1 MLKQTQSQKLLQK
14 TLPQIIQKQSLLAV
28 PILSIEQMV
37 RQEIEQNPFLEE
49 LEEEIVEE
57 KEVEEKESSE
67 EQEKEFEEVDKK
79 EEEFDMDDFANSEID
94 GYKTED
100 YETSQKTINYENIWK
115 SGMSMTDNLLSQLH
129 LSGLSEKDVFIGEV
143 IIGNLDDEGYIRES
157 NEEIIADLEKQ
168 KADTEFSEEIFFSRE
183 VEFVI
188 AEIQTF
194 DPPGI
199 ASRNLKE
206 CLLKQIDLLTNYAD
220 VKETAKRILNEFF
233 EEFRLKN
240 YEKLMKELNV
250 EIEIIN
256 KVFELIS
263 KLNPKPGYI
272 GDSTDNHYIYP
283 DLIVRKENNEYKVEI
298 NDRNVPVLRLS
309 KAYRDLTDNI
319 GRKGDKSAKEFVKT
333 NYERAK
339 WFIDAIKSRR
349 QTMLKVMNSILKRQ
363 KEFFDNMGENLKPMY
378 EKDVAEDIRMDI
390 STVSRTVRGKY
401 VQTDFGIYELKYFF
415 SNYLKT
421 DEGEDVSTK
430 EIRAKIKEIIE
441 AENQYKPLNDD
452 DLTRELNKL
461 GFKIARR
468 TVAKY
473 REAMKIPKARLRR
486 KLR

>member
-1 MLKQTQSQKLLQK
+1 MLKQSQSQKLLQK
-14 TLPQIIQKQSLLAV
+14 TLPQIIQKQSLLAI

-49 LEEEIVEE
+49 IDDLADEQDAEEKVTEEEHE
-57 KEVEEKESSE
+57 KEVEEL
-67 EQEKEFEEVDKK
+67 DKK

-100 YETSQKTINYENIWK
+100 YEYSQKTINYENIWK
-115 SGMSMTDNLLSQLH
+115 SGLSMTDNMISQLH
-129 LSGLSEKDVFIGEV
+129 LSGLSEKDVFIGEA
-143 IIGNLDDEGYIRES
+143 IIGNLDDEGYIRET
-157 NEEIIADLEKQ
+157 NEELLADIDKQ
-168 KADTEFSEEIFFSRE
+168 KEGTEFEEEVFTFRE
-183 VEFVI
+183 ILSVI

-199 ASRNLKE
+199 ASRSLRE
-206 CLLKQIDLLTNYAD
+206 CLLKQIDLLQNNAD
-220 VKETAKRILNEFF
+220 VKEIAKRVLNEFF

-250 EIEIIN
+250 EIEVVN
-256 KVFELIS
+256 KIFELIS

-272 GDSTDNHYIYP
+272 GDAIDSHYIYP
-283 DLIVRKENNEYKVEI
+283 DLIVRKENNEYKIEI

-309 KAYRDLTDNI
+309 KTYRDLTDNL

-339 WFIDAIKSRR
+339 WFLDAIKSRR
-349 QTMLKVMNSILKRQ
+349 QTMLKVMSSILKRQ

-441 AENQYKPLNDD
+441 AENPYKPLNDD

-473 REAMKIPKARLRR
+473 REAMKIAKARLRR

>member
-14 TLPQIIQKQSLLAV
+14 TLPQIIQKQSLLAI

-37 RQEIEQNPFLEE
+37 RQEMEQNPFLEE
-49 LEEEIVEE
+49 IDDYADEQEVEQKETLDEPEKEAEEIA
-57 KEVEEKESSE
+57 
-67 EQEKEFEEVDKK
+67 KK
-79 EEEFDMDDFANSEID
+79 DEEFDMDDYVNSEID

-100 YETSQKTINYENIWK
+100 YETNQKSFNYEYVWK
-115 SGMSMTDNLLSQLH
+115 SSLSFKDGLLSQLH
-129 LSGLSEKDVFIGEV
+129 LSGIDEKLVFIGEI
-143 IIGNLDDEGYIRES
+143 IIGNLDDEGYIRET
-157 NEEIIADLEKQ
+157 D
-168 KADTEFSEEIFFSRE
+168 EEIFQDIE
-183 VEFVI
+183 KHKIGTEFEDMVFDLKEIYTVI
-188 AEIQTF
+188 EEIQTF
-194 DPPGI
+194 EPAGI
-199 ASRNLKE
+199 ASRSLRD
-206 CLLKQIDLLTNYAD
+206 CLLKQIDLLNNNAD
-220 VKETAKRILNEFF
+220 IKDLAKKVLVEFF
-233 EEFRLKN
+233 EEFRLKS

-250 EIEIIN
+250 EIEVVN
-256 KVFELIS
+256 KIFELIS

-272 GDSTDNHYIYP
+272 GDATDNHFIYP
-283 DLIVRKENNEYKVEI
+283 DLIIRKENDEYKIEI

-309 KAYRDLTDNI
+309 KAYRDLTDRM
-319 GRKGDKSAKEFVKT
+319 GRKADKSAKEFVKT
-333 NYERAK
+333 NFERAK

-378 EKDVAEDIRMDI
+378 EKDVAEDIQMDI

-421 DEGEDVSTK
+421 DEGDDISTK
-430 EIRAKIKEIIE
+430 EIKTKIRYIIE
-441 AENQYKPLNDD
+441 NENPYKPMNDD
-452 DLTRELNKL
+452 DLTKELNKL

-473 REAMKIPKARLRR
+473 REAMKIAKARLRR

>member
-1 MLKQTQSQKLLQK
+1 MLRQTQSQKLLQK

-37 RQEIEQNPFLEE
+37 RQEMEQNPFLEE
-49 LEEEIVEE
+49 VDDFQEEREHDE
-57 KEVEEKESSE
+57 KDSFDEADAEN
-67 EQEKEFEEVDKK
+67 VDKK

-100 YETSQKTINYENIWK
+100 CESSQKNLNYENIWK
-115 SGMSMTDNLLSQLH
+115 SRSSLTDSLVSQLH
-129 LSGLSEKDVFIGEV
+129 LSGLREEYVFIGEI
-143 IIGNLDDEGYIRES
+143 IIGNLDDEGYIRETD
-157 NEEIIADLEKQ
+157 EEILEDVNKH
-168 KADTEFSEEIFFSRE
+168 KEGSEFEEEVFSIKDIE
-183 VEFVI
+183 NVI
-188 AEIQTF
+188 TEIQTF

-199 ASRNLKE
+199 ASRNLRD
-206 CLLKQIDLLTNYAD
+206 CLLKQIDLLQNNKD
-220 VKETAKRILNEFF
+220 IKEIAKRVLIEYF

-240 YEKLMKELNV
+240 YEKLMKDLNV
-250 EIEIIN
+250 DIEIIN
-256 KVFELIS
+256 RIFELIS

-272 GDSTDNHYIYP
+272 GDAMDNHYITP
-283 DLIVRKENNEYKVEI
+283 DLIVRKENNEYKIEI

-309 KAYRDLTDNI
+309 KAYRDLTDNL
-319 GRKGDKSAKEFVKT
+319 GRRADKNAKEFVKT

-363 KEFFDNMGENLKPMY
+363 REFFDNMGENLKPMY
-378 EKDVAEDIRMDI
+378 EKDVAEDISMDI

-421 DEGEDVSTK
+421 EEGDDVSTK
-430 EIRAKIKEIIE
+430 EIKAKIKEIIE
-441 AENQYKPLNDD
+441 NENLYKPLNDD
-452 DLTRELNKL
+452 DLTGELNKL

-486 KLR
+486 KLK

>member
-37 RQEIEQNPFLEE
+37 RQEMEQNPFLEE
-49 LEEEIVEE
+49 VDEYTD
-57 KEVEEKESSE
+57 
-67 EQEKEFEEVDKK
+67 EQELDKDTIEDVDENDKK
-79 EEEFDMDDFANSEID
+79 DEEFDVDDFANSEID

-100 YETSQKTINYENIWK
+100 YENTQKAINYENIWRSK
-115 SGMSMTDNLLSQLH
+115 YTLTDSLLSQLH
-129 LSGLSEKDVFIGEV
+129 LSGLYNSDVFIGEI
-143 IIGNLDDEGYIRES
+143 IIGNIDDEGYIRET
-157 NEEIIADLEKQ
+157 NEELLEDINRQ
-168 KADTEFSEEIFFSRE
+168 KVGTEYENENFEIKDIER
-183 VEFVI
+183 VI
-188 AEIQTF
+188 SEIQTF

-199 ASRNLKE
+199 ASRNLRE
-206 CLLKQIDLLTNYAD
+206 CLLKQIEQMQNDEKIKML
-220 VKETAKRILNEFF
+220 AKRVLSEFF

-240 YEKLMKELNV
+240 YEKLMKDLGV
-250 EIEIIN
+250 EIEVIN
-256 KVFELIS
+256 KIFEIIS

-272 GDSTDNHYIYP
+272 DDSSDNHYIYP
-283 DLIVRKENNEYKVEI
+283 DLIVRNEDGEYKIEI

-309 KAYRDLTDNI
+309 KAYRDLTENL
-319 GRKGDKSAKEFVKT
+319 GRKADKHAKEFIKT

-349 QTMLKVMNSILKRQ
+349 QTMLKVMGSILKRQ

-378 EKDVAEDIRMDI
+378 EKDVAEDIQMDI

-421 DEGEDVSTK
+421 EEGDDISTK
-430 EIRAKIKEIIE
+430 EIKVKIKEIIE
-441 AENQYKPLNDD
+441 NENPYKPYNDD
-452 DLTRELNKL
+452 DLTRELNKM

>member
-49 LEEEIVEE
+49 VDDFAEE
-57 KEVEEKESSE
+57 KEVEEKDSTDDS
-67 EQEKEFEEVDKK
+67 EKEIEEVDKK
-79 EEEFDMDDFANSEID
+79 DEEFDMDDFANSEIE

-100 YETSQKTINYENIWK
+100 YESGQKSINYENIWK
-115 SGMSMTDNLLSQLH
+115 SGMSMTDSLLSQLH
-129 LSGLSEKDVFIGEV
+129 LSGLGEKDVFIGEV
-143 IIGNLDDEGYIRES
+143 IIGNLDDEGYIREN
-157 NEEIIADLEKQ
+157 NEEILADINKQ
-168 KADTEFSEEIFFSRE
+168 KEDTEFEAEDFTFYEIER
-183 VEFVI
+183 VI

-199 ASRNLKE
+199 ASRSLRE
-206 CLLKQIDLLTNYAD
+206 CLLKQIDLLQNYSD
-220 VKETAKRILNEFF
+220 IREIAKRVLIEFF

-250 EIEIIN
+250 EIETVNRI
-256 KVFELIS
+256 FELIS

-272 GDSTDNHYIYP
+272 GDTIDSHYIYP
-283 DLIVRKENNEYKVEI
+283 DLIVRKENNEYKIEI

-309 KAYRDLTDNI
+309 KAYRDLTDNL

-339 WFIDAIKSRR
+339 WFLDAIKSRR
-349 QTMLKVMNSILKRQ
+349 QTMLKVMSSILKRQ

-441 AENQYKPLNDD
+441 SENPYKPLNDD
-452 DLTRELNKL
+452 DLTSELNKL

-486 KLR
+486 KLK

>member
-1 MLKQTQSQKLLQK
+1 MLRQTQSQKLLQK
-14 TLPQIIQKQSLLAV
+14 TLPQIIQKQSLLAI

-37 RQEIEQNPFLEE
+37 RQEMEQNPFLEE
-49 LEEEIVEE
+49 IDDLADEQ
-57 KEVEEKESSE
+57 EVEEKETTE
-67 EQEKEFEEVDKK
+67 EHEKETEEVEKK

-100 YETSQKTINYENIWK
+100 YETSQKSVNYENIWK
-115 SGMSMTDNLLSQLH
+115 SKSSLTDSLMSQLH
-129 LSGLSEKDVFIGEV
+129 LSGLSEKYVFIGEI
-143 IIGNLDDEGYIRES
+143 IIGNLDDEGYLRET
-157 NEEIIADLEKQ
+157 NDEVLADIEKH
-168 KADTEFSEEIFFSRE
+168 KVNTEFEDENFELREIRS
-183 VEFVI
+183 VVS
-188 AEIQTF
+188 EIQTF
-194 DPPGI
+194 DPIGI
-199 ASRNLKE
+199 ASRNLRD
-206 CLLKQIDLLTNYAD
+206 CLLKQIDQLNNNEDIKSL
-220 VKETAKRILNEFF
+220 AKKVLIEYF

-250 EIEIIN
+250 DIEVVNRI
-256 KVFELIS
+256 FELIS

-272 GDSTDNHYIYP
+272 GDSTDSHYIYP
-283 DLIVRKENNEYKVEI
+283 DLIVRKENNEYKIEI

-319 GRKGDKSAKEFVKT
+319 GRKFDKSAKEFVK
-333 NYERAK
+333 NNFERAK

-363 KEFFDNMGENLKPMY
+363 REFFDNMGENLKPMY
-378 EKDVAEDIRMDI
+378 EKDVAEDISMDI

-401 VQTDFGIYELKYFF
+401 VQTEFGIYELKYFF

-421 DEGEDVSTK
+421 DEGDDVSTK
-430 EIRAKIKEIIE
+430 EIKTKLKEIIE
-441 AENQYKPLNDD
+441 NENPYKPFNDD

-486 KLR
+486 KLK

>member
-49 LEEEIVEE
+49 VDDFAEE
-57 KEVEEKESSE
+57 KEVEEKDSADDS
-67 EQEKEFEEVDKK
+67 EKEIEEIDKK
-79 EEEFDMDDFANSEID
+79 DEEFDMDDFANSEIE

-100 YETSQKTINYENIWK
+100 YESGQKSINYENIWK
-115 SGMSMTDNLLSQLH
+115 SGMSMTDSLLSQLH
-129 LSGLSEKDVFIGEV
+129 LSGLGEKDVFIGEV
-143 IIGNLDDEGYIRES
+143 IIGNLDDEGYIRET
-157 NEEIIADLEKQ
+157 NEEILADIDKQ
-168 KADTEFSEEIFFSRE
+168 KEDTEFEAEDFTFYEIER
-183 VEFVI
+183 VI

-199 ASRNLKE
+199 ASRSLRE
-206 CLLKQIDLLTNYAD
+206 CLLKQIDLLQNYSD
-220 VKETAKRILNEFF
+220 IREIAKKVLIEFF

-250 EIEIIN
+250 EIETVNRI
-256 KVFELIS
+256 FELIS

-272 GDSTDNHYIYP
+272 GDTIDSHYIYP
-283 DLIVRKENNEYKVEI
+283 DLIVRKENNEYKIEI

-309 KAYRDLTDNI
+309 KAYRDLTDNL

-339 WFIDAIKSRR
+339 WFLDAIKSRR
-349 QTMLKVMNSILKRQ
+349 QTMLKVMSSILKRQ

-441 AENQYKPLNDD
+441 AENPYKPLNDD
-452 DLTRELNKL
+452 DLTSELNKM

-486 KLR
+486 KLK

>member
-49 LEEEIVEE
+49 VDDFAEE
-57 KEVEEKESSE
+57 KEVEEKDSADDS
-67 EQEKEFEEVDKK
+67 EKEIEEIDKK
-79 EEEFDMDDFANSEID
+79 DEEFDMDDFANSEIE

-100 YETSQKTINYENIWK
+100 YESGQKSINYENIWK
-115 SGMSMTDNLLSQLH
+115 SGMSMTDSLLSQLH
-129 LSGLSEKDVFIGEV
+129 LSGLGEKDVFIGEV
-143 IIGNLDDEGYIRES
+143 IIGNLDDEGYIRET
-157 NEEIIADLEKQ
+157 NEEILADIDKQ
-168 KADTEFSEEIFFSRE
+168 KEDTEFEAEDFTFYEIER
-183 VEFVI
+183 VI

-194 DPPGI
+194 DPSGI
-199 ASRNLKE
+199 ASRSLRE
-206 CLLKQIDLLTNYAD
+206 CLLKQIDLLQNYSD
-220 VKETAKRILNEFF
+220 IREIAKKVLIEFF

-250 EIEIIN
+250 EIETVNRI
-256 KVFELIS
+256 FELIS

-272 GDSTDNHYIYP
+272 GDTIDSHYIYP
-283 DLIVRKENNEYKVEI
+283 DLIVRKENNEYKIEI

-309 KAYRDLTDNI
+309 KAYRDLTDNL

-339 WFIDAIKSRR
+339 WFLDAIKSRR
-349 QTMLKVMNSILKRQ
+349 QTMLKVMSSILKRQ

-441 AENQYKPLNDD
+441 AENPYKPLNDD
-452 DLTRELNKL
+452 DLTSELNKM

-486 KLR
+486 KLK

>member
-14 TLPQIIQKQSLLAV
+14 TLPQIIQKQSLLAI

-37 RQEIEQNPFLEE
+37 RQEMEQNPFLEE
-49 LEEEIVEE
+49 IDDFA
-57 KEVEEKESSE
+57 E
-67 EQEKEFEEVDKK
+67 EQEIEKDSSDDTDKETEEIEKK
-79 EEEFDMDDFANSEID
+79 EEEFDMDDFANSEIE

-100 YETSQKTINYENIWK
+100 YEATQKSINYENIWK
-115 SGMSMTDNLLSQLH
+115 SKLSLTDSLMSQLH
-129 LSGLSEKDVFIGEV
+129 LSGLSNSDVFIGEI
-143 IIGNLDDEGYIRES
+143 IIGNIDDEGYLRET
-157 NEEIIADLEKQ
+157 NEELLEDINRQKLGTEYEEEVFYLNNIA
-168 KADTEFSEEIFFSRE
+168 R
-183 VEFVI
+183 VI
-188 AEIQTF
+188 GEIQSF

-206 CLLKQIDLLTNYAD
+206 CLLKQIDLLKNDEKIKSY
-220 VKETAKRILNEFF
+220 AKRVLNEYF

-240 YEKLMKELNV
+240 YEKLMKDLGV
-250 EIEIIN
+250 EIEVIN
-256 KVFELIS
+256 RIFEIIS
-263 KLNPKPGYI
+263 KLNPKPGYVE
-272 GDSTDNHYIYP
+272 DSSDNHYIYP
-283 DLIVRKENNEYKVEI
+283 DLIVRKEEGEYKVEI

-309 KAYRDLTDNI
+309 KAYRDLTDNF
-319 GRKGDKSAKEFVKT
+319 GRKGDKQAKEFVKT
-333 NYERAK
+333 NLERAK

-378 EKDVAEDIRMDI
+378 EKDVAEDISMDI

-421 DEGEDVSTK
+421 EEGDDVSTK
-430 EIRAKIKEIIE
+430 EIKAKIKEIIE
-441 AENQYKPLNDD
+441 KENPYRPLNDD
-452 DLTRELNKL
+452 DLTKELNKL

-486 KLR
+486 KLK

>member
-1 MLKQTQSQKLLQK
+1 MLKQSQSQKLLQK

-49 LEEEIVEE
+49 VDDFADEHEVEEKSTEEEHD
-57 KEVEEKESSE
+57 KEVEEL
-67 EQEKEFEEVDKK
+67 DKK

-100 YETSQKTINYENIWK
+100 YEYSQKTINYENIWK
-115 SGMSMTDNLLSQLH
+115 SGMSMTDNMISQLH

-157 NEEIIADLEKQ
+157 NEELLADLDKQ
-168 KADTEFSEEIFFSRE
+168 KEGTEFEEEVFTFRE
-183 VEFVI
+183 IESVI
-188 AEIQTF
+188 EEIQTF

-199 ASRNLKE
+199 ASRSLRE
-206 CLLKQIDLLTNYAD
+206 CLLKQIDLLQNNAD
-220 VKETAKRILNEFF
+220 IKQIAKRVLIEFF

-256 KVFELIS
+256 KIFELIS

-272 GDSTDNHYIYP
+272 GDAIDSHYIYP
-283 DLIVRKENNEYKVEI
+283 DLIVRKENNEYKIEI

-309 KAYRDLTDNI
+309 KAYRDLTDNL

-339 WFIDAIKSRR
+339 WFLDAIKSRR
-349 QTMLKVMNSILKRQ
+349 QTMLKVMGSILKRQ

-378 EKDVAEDIRMDI
+378 EKDVAEDISMDI

-421 DEGEDVSTK
+421 DDGEDVSTK
-430 EIRAKIKEIIE
+430 EIRMKIKEIIE
-441 AENQYKPLNDD
+441 AENPYKPLNDD

-473 REAMKIPKARLRR
+473 REAMKIAKARLRR

>member
-14 TLPQIIQKQSLLAV
+14 TLPQIIQKQSLLAI
-28 PILSIEQMV
+28 PILSVEQMI
-37 RQEIEQNPFLEE
+37 RQEMEQNPFLEE
-49 LEEEIVEE
+49 IDDFADEQEVE
-57 KEVEEKESSE
+57 KETAEETEKET
-67 EQEKEFEEVDKK
+67 EEVDKK

-100 YETSQKTINYENIWK
+100 YEYTQKSINYENIWK
-115 SGMSMTDNLLSQLH
+115 SSLSLTDSLMSQLH
-129 LSGLSEKDVFIGEV
+129 LCGLEEKYIFIGEI
-143 IIGNLDDEGYIRES
+143 IIGNIDDEGYLRET
-157 NEEIIADLEKQ
+157 NEEILEDINKH
-168 KADTEFSEEIFFSRE
+168 KEGTEFENEVFELREIRN
-183 VEFVI
+183 VI
-188 AEIQTF
+188 SEIQTF
-194 DPPGI
+194 DPYGI
-199 ASRNLKE
+199 ASRNLRE
-206 CLLKQIDLLTNYAD
+206 CLLKQIDQLKNNENIKNLARK
-220 VKETAKRILNEFF
+220 VLNEYF

-240 YEKLMKELNV
+240 YEKLMKDLSV
-250 EIEIIN
+250 EIDIVN
-256 KVFELIS
+256 KIFELIS

-272 GDSTDNHYIYP
+272 GETNDNHYIYP
-283 DLIVRKENNEYKVEI
+283 DLIVRKEEGEYKIEI

-319 GRKGDKSAKEFVKT
+319 GRKADKQAKEFVKN

-349 QTMLKVMNSILKRQ
+349 QTMLKVMSSILKRQ
-363 KEFFDNMGENLKPMY
+363 REFFDNMGENLKPMY
-378 EKDVAEDIRMDI
+378 EKDVADDINMDI

-421 DEGEDVSTK
+421 EEGDDVSTK
-430 EIRAKIKEIIE
+430 EIKARIKEIIE
-441 AENQYKPLNDD
+441 NENPYKPLNDD
-452 DLTRELNKL
+452 DLTRELTKL

-486 KLR
+486 KLK